1 MGVQERD
8 AIKKY
13 ATAWSKYKA
22 EVYFN
27 LFIVYN
33 NVLEEKKVESS
44 LNGVK
49 EISRDSDAIINESVV
64 FPGIPVESQVLVNN
78 GEMEFGEGLLKT
90 ESVNVD
96 GRIKNIK
103 YQKTRTTKEW
113 RKWCTKEICFL
124 PDSVIYRINPIYEKV
139 PEMSQLLF
147 LETSVDVVSCHDSEL
162 NNDGRVVGGG
172 GARWTREKLFNE
184 KDFNNF

>member
-1 MGVQERD
+1 MKLGVQERD

-13 ATAWSKYKA
+13 ATAWPKYKA

-33 NVLEEKKVESS
+33 NVLEKREKKVESS

-78 GEMEFGEGLLKT
+78 G
-90 ESVNVD
+90 D
-96 GRIKNIK
+96 GV
-103 YQKTRTTKEW
+103 W
-113 RKWCTKEICFL
+113 
-124 PDSVIYRINPIYEKV
+124 
-139 PEMSQLLF
+139 
-147 LETSVDVVSCHDSEL
+147 
-162 NNDGRVVGGG
+162 
-172 GARWTREKLFNE
+172 
-184 KDFNNF
+184 